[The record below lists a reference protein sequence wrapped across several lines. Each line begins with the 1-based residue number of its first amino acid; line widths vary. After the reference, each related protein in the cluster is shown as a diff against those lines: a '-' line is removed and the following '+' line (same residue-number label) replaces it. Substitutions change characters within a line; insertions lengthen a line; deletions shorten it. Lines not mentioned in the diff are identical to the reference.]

1 MPVVS
6 QFYLPVKFIHTQ
18 LYTKSILF
26 ILFFFI
32 ASCRFLTCRLILPIK
47 IHLKSLMI
55 EPKKKEKKNNY

>member
-6 QFYLPVKFIHTQ
+6 PIYLPVKFVYTR

-32 ASCRFLTCRLILPIK
+32 ASCRFLAYHLILPIK